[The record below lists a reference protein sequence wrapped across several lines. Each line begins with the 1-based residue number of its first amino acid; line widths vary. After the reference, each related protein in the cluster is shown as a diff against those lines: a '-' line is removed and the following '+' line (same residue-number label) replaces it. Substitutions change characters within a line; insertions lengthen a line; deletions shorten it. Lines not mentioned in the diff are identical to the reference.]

1 MAPPHHLTISFL
13 LILPNVTLSE
23 SLSKFNCVMDPA
35 QIIQVSPINSSVI
48 SKIMVDRGDEVEEGE
63 PVAQMDSSVEA
74 ATLEIL
80 EARAQS
86 TAQIEAQEA
95 RMDYVAAQLDR
106 VRRLVAQNAQSAVRL
121 EELEY
126 EYSLAQ
132 SQLKQARHDR
142 QTLLAEVARSR
153 TALDNTIVRAPAS
166 GRIVDIPLSPGE
178 HAGQD
183 RYILEIAQLDPL
195 HVAAYLPIDL
205 YPEVEIG
212 MPVTVLPDPPVSGA
226 YEAQISA
233 IDSIFDTA
241 SRTFGVRVDLPNSGA
256 RLPAGHRCQIELNL
270 PQ

>member
-1 MAPPHHLTISFL
+1 MPVLAFAAP
-13 LILPNVTLSE
+13 
-23 SLSKFNCVMDPA
+23 FNCVMDPA

-48 SKIMVDRGDEVEEGE
+48 SKILVDSGDEVEAGQ
-63 PVAQMDSSVEA
+63 PIAQMDSSVEA

-86 TAQIEAQEA
+86 SAQIEAQEA
-95 RMDYVAAQLDR
+95 RMSYVAAQLDR
-106 VRRLVAQNAQSAVRL
+106 ARTLVAQNAQSAVRL

-132 SQLKQARHDR
+132 SQLTQAKNDR
-142 QTLLAEVARSR
+142 ETLLAEVSRAR
-153 TALDNTIVRAPAS
+153 TALDNTIVRAPVT
-166 GRIVDIPLSPGE
+166 GRVVDIPLSPGE

-195 HVAAYLPIDL
+195 HIAAYLPIDL
-205 YPEVEIG
+205 YSNIALG
-212 MPVTVLPDPPVSGA
+212 MSVKISPDPPITGT
-226 YEAQISA
+226 YEARISA

-241 SRTFGVRVDLPNSGA
+241 SRTFGIRVDLANPNT
-256 RLPAGHRCQIELNL
+256 RLPAGHRCQIEIVS

>member
-1 MAPPHHLTISFL
+1 MLKKLSFAIALVSQL
-13 LILPNVTLSE
+13 LPTLAQAS
-23 SLSKFNCVMDPA
+23 SFNCVMDPA

-48 SKIMVDRGDEVEEGE
+48 SRILVDRGDEVEEGE

-95 RMDYVAAQLDR
+95 RVDYVAAQLDR

-132 SQLKQARHDR
+132 SQLTQAKNDHT
-142 QTLLAEVARSR
+142 TLLAEVSRAR

-205 YPEVEIG
+205 YPNVTIG

-241 SRTFGVRVDLPNSGA
+241 SRTFGIRVDLPNSGA
-256 RLPAGHRCQIELNL
+256 RLPAGHRCQIELNS